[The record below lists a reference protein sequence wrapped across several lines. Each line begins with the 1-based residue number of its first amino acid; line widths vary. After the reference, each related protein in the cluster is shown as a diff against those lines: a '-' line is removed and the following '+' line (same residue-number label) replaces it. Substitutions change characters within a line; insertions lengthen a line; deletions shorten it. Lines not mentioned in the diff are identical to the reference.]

1 MIQATSIR
9 KTLEV
14 KNEYVKEDRSQ
25 DDLAEQLYNRYAF
38 GGAQLSKTRLK
49 VAFVL
54 KIILWRAVIWS
65 SFFLKRTL
73 DIVGSAFFIVF
84 LSPVFLAT
92 AILIKLES
100 PGSVFFSQDRV
111 GKWGR
116 LFKMY
121 KFRSMRTD
129 AEKLK
134 DELLSKNETGGI
146 IFKMK
151 NDPRITNVGK
161 YIRNFSI
168 DELPQLWNVLK
179 GDMSLVGPRPPV
191 PEEVS
196 QYNLSNRKRLNI
208 TPGITCIWQISGRS
222 LINFEGQ
229 VRLDIE
235 YIQNQ
240 SFWGDIKILIKT
252 IPAVLFGRG
261 AC

>member
-1 MIQATSIR
+1 MTRATSII
-9 KTLEV
+9 KKLDTE
-14 KNEYVKEDRSQ
+14 KEFIEEDISQNELTD
-25 DDLAEQLYNRYAF
+25 QLYNRYAF
-38 GGAQLSKTRLK
+38 GGTEFSKTRLK
-49 VAFVL
+49 ISHFF
-54 KIILWRAVIWS
+54 KISLWRSVIWS
-65 SFFLKRTL
+65 SFLLKRTL
-73 DIVGSAFFIVF
+73 DIVVSLFFLIL
-84 LSPVFLAT
+84 LSPIYLIT
-92 AILIKLES
+92 AIVIKLES
-100 PGSVFFSQDRV
+100 PGPVFFSQNRV

-116 LFKMY
+116 IFKMY

-134 DELLSKNETGGI
+134 NELLSENETGGI

-151 NDPRITNVGK
+151 NDPRITAVGK
-161 YIRNFSI
+161 FIRKFSI

-229 VRLDIE
+229 VRLDIQ